1 MQVVGGM
8 MCKNAYEQ
16 ISERTGKIMIFC
28 KLRDNVSNLSKL
40 CISQKFCK
48 DKDRY
53 VEINQ
58 KRDCKYFED

>member
-1 MQVVGGM
+1 

-16 ISERTGKIMIFC
+16 VSERTKKIMIFC
-28 KLRDNVSNLSKL
+28 KLKGEDATLSQL
-40 CISQKFCK
+40 CVSQKFCP

-58 KRDCKYFED
+58 KRDCKYFEG